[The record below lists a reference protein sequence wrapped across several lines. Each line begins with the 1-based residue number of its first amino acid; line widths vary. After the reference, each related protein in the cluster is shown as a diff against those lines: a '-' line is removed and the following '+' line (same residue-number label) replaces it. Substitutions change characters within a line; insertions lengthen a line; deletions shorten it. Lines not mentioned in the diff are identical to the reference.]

1 MSFLDSRHCG
11 LLQVS
16 GIRYS
21 YARRK
26 LIIFKKAN
34 KMSPS
39 FLLPGNI
46 FEMKSVKQRTEK
58 QEQFL
63 LRQARAYENKTILLN
78 LIFYKAAV

>member
-1 MSFLDSRHCG
+1 
-11 LLQVS
+11 
-16 GIRYS
+16 
-21 YARRK
+21 
-26 LIIFKKAN
+26 
-34 KMSPS
+34 MSPS